1 MSFESWESEGVMS
14 EKYSDQWHEEQGRP
28 RSLGQIAARDGQD
41 AEAFRQLI
49 RLMETMGKSAAHDLV
64 DIPETDLRSTGFAR
78 GQVSAYQ
85 HAADIMRT
93 WY

>member
-1 MSFESWESEGVMS
+1 M
-14 EKYSDQWHEEQGRP
+14 
-28 RSLGQIAARDGQD
+28 SLGQIAARDGQD

-49 RLMETMGKSAAHDLV
+49 RLMETMGKSAALDLEG
-64 DIPETDLRSTGFAR
+64 IPETDLRSTGFAR
-78 GQVSAYQ
+78 GQVSAYR